1 MSFRAS
7 LRLAQSHRLRY
18 NKVVVSFLFERCLMS
33 NSIPAKDITLYDL
46 ETKFNLQF
54 TEDSQFFQEWQV
66 DLSSITTE
74 DKKFLDVAK
83 GGYINLIRYSSM
95 LENAV
100 QLTVLS
106 PLLNLSNLL
115 LPPFHIKTETSIYI
129 SNSDEDITI
138 EGRIDVLVLKDS
150 LWILVI
156 ESKRAELSLKVGL
169 AQVLAYMLANPTP
182 QKPCFG
188 LITNGGNF
196 IFLKLV
202 KVNDIPTYGV
212 SRGYDLFNPGNDLY
226 HVLSI
231 LKNIKHLALD
241 EFEPDSN

>member
-1 MSFRAS
+1 MD
-7 LRLAQSHRLRY
+7 
-18 NKVVVSFLFERCLMS
+18 

-54 TEDSQFFQEWQV
+54 TEDSQFFPEWQV
-66 DLSSITTE
+66 SLSSVTTE
-74 DKKFLDVAK
+74 EKMFLDIAK
-83 GGYINLIRYSSM
+83 GGYINLIKYPSM

-115 LPPFHIKTETSIYI
+115 LPPFHIKTETSIYV
-129 SNSDEDITI
+129 SNSDEDMTI
-138 EGRIDVLVLKDS
+138 EGRIDVLVLKEN

-169 AQVLAYMLANPTP
+169 AQILAYMLANPKP

-202 KVNDIPTYGV
+202 QDNDIPTYGV
-212 SRGYDLFNPGNDLY
+212 SRGFDLLNPGNDLY

-231 LKNIKHLALD
+231 LKNIKRWALD
-241 EFEPDSN
+241 DFETNSNKQV

>member
-1 MSFRAS
+1 MG
-7 LRLAQSHRLRY
+7 
-18 NKVVVSFLFERCLMS
+18 

-54 TEDSQFFQEWQV
+54 TEDSPFFPEWQV
-66 DLSSITTE
+66 DLPSVTTE
-74 DKKFLDVAK
+74 EQMFLDIAK
-83 GGYINLIRYSSM
+83 GGYINLIKYPSM

-115 LPPFHIKTETSIYI
+115 LPPFHLKTETSIYM
-129 SNSDEDITI
+129 SNSDEDMTI
-138 EGRIDVLVLKDS
+138 EGRIDVLVLKENF
-150 LWILVI
+150 WILVI

-169 AQVLAYMLANPTP
+169 AQILAYMLANPQP
-182 QKPCFG
+182 QKPGFG

-202 KVNDIPTYGV
+202 QDNDIPTYGV
-212 SRGYDLFNPGNDLY
+212 SRGFDLLNPGNDLY

-231 LKNIKHLALD
+231 LKKIKQLALD
-241 EFEPDSN
+241 DFETNSNK